1 MNEEFTPKLP
11 FSLIAEQSLL
21 GSILIDPQSINS
33 VADIISADDFYEEAH
48 RQIYLGIH
56 ELFLLNHEIDIVT
69 LIDMLVR
76 KGIYDKSGG
85 EEYLKSICEAVPSAL
100 NIKDYAKIVKDKSLL
115 RQLIAISEEVRNMAY
130 SEQDSVENIID
141 SAERKIFS
149 VAQGRDSKG
158 FKHIREV
165 LVDVHGHL
173 KDLQDRPDEVQGT
186 KTGFSGVDNMLAGM
200 GNSDLILVGARPG
213 MGKTSFC
220 LNIGTNVA
228 IATKKTVCMFS
239 LEMSAEQLVS
249 RVLSSEA
256 MVDSHSLRTGRL
268 QNDDW
273 DKIAAASSKLAGAD
287 ILIDDTTGVT
297 VTAMKAKLR
306 RVKNLGL
313 IIIDYLQLLQSDS
326 HNDNRVQEVSEISR
340 SLKIMAKE
348 LNVPVI
354 CCTQLSRGPESRTD
368 KKPMLSDLRDSG
380 AIEQDADVV
389 MFLYRDEYYKTDA
402 NSQEASVAEVI
413 IQKNRHGSTGTVEMG
428 WIGKYTKFLTKAE
441 DHLEEP

>member
-56 ELFLLNHEIDIVT
+56 ELFLLNHEIDLVT

-115 RQLIAISEEVRNMAY
+115 RQLIAISEEVRSMAY

-428 WIGKYTKFLTKAE
+428 WIGKYTKFMTKA
-441 DHLEEP
+441 DDRLEEQ